1 MIKCLIMNKVII
13 TAVKKVL
20 HGDLVAKYENPIQH
34 ACDVVEGMQW
44 ISVDGQCPDGL
55 CPEAW
60 KCMREFVR
68 PFRGAKGISLT
79 DG

>member
-1 MIKCLIMNKVII
+1 MEVSMIKCLIMNKVKI

-44 ISVDGQCPDGL
+44 RSVDGQ
-55 CPEAW
+55 
-60 KCMREFVR
+60 
-68 PFRGAKGISLT
+68 
-79 DG
+79 